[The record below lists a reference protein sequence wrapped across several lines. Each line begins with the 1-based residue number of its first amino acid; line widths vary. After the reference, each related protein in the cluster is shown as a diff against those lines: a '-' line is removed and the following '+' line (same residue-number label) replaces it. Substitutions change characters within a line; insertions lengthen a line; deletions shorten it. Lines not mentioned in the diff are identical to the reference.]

1 MNEIGKQ
8 SLFKRTLLNAPI
20 ILLFISVLNDFDFNY
35 LDLNYFSFNFTH
47 ILIFYCGLR
56 KNINLG
62 YGLIFL
68 AGIINDTIVNLP
80 MGLSSLSYLLICLSS
95 AYLKTIT
102 LRPSLL
108 NDLIYFLITILVVN
122 SFSYILLTL
131 IFSIPLEY
139 TNLLI
144 NVFYTFLLYF
154 LFVHLFRFYEKI
166 ILGQLDV

>member
-1 MNEIGKQ
+1 
-8 SLFKRTLLNAPI
+8 
-20 ILLFISVLNDFDFNY
+20 
-35 LDLNYFSFNFTH
+35 
-47 ILIFYCGLR
+47 
-56 KNINLG
+56 
-62 YGLIFL
+62 
-68 AGIINDTIVNLP
+68 

-144 NVFYTFLLYF
+144 NVFYTFLLYS

>member
-1 MNEIGKQ
+1 MI
-8 SLFKRTLLNAPI
+8 LILI
-20 ILLFISVLNDFDFNY
+20 IFF
-35 LDLNYFSFNFTH
+35 LNYFSFNFTH

-108 NDLIYFLITILVVN
+108 KD
-122 SFSYILLTL
+122 
-131 IFSIPLEY
+131 
-139 TNLLI
+139 
-144 NVFYTFLLYF
+144 
-154 LFVHLFRFYEKI
+154 
-166 ILGQLDV
+166 